1 MGFFH
6 KLLVREDV
14 IYRNN
19 VGRTRFNHARKSII
33 SSIMFP
39 CLNILTFNRTFDKSW
54 NDIYEQATY
63 TLAEA
68 TPAAIAA
75 GAQ

>member
-1 MGFFH
+1 
-6 KLLVREDV
+6 
-14 IYRNN
+14 
-19 VGRTRFNHARKSII
+19 
-33 SSIMFP
+33 MFP

-68 TPAAIAA
+68 TPVAIAA
-75 GAQ
+75 GAQYFHAATHKLSEIKNSQ